1 MITFNN
7 WNISVCGAPIARQY
21 DNLSRELAVL
31 GDLPEGWKWDML
43 VECDKQ
49 LNIITLAPIE
59 GGVGVTLTEDML
71 SLPGVYFMQLRGTQG
86 EVVRHTNI
94 IQTFIPKSLSGD
106 AQWPTVPSEFTQIEQ
121 NIIAINNNP
130 PKPGPDGNWLIYNPD
145 TGEYEESDIP
155 LPGGGGFGY
164 EIGHGLKVTGT
175 NTLEVDTA
183 TDVEQDNTL
192 PITSAAVY
200 TTVGNIE
207 ILLGT
212 I

>member
-1 MITFNN
+1 MITFSD
-7 WNISVCGAPIARQY
+7 WTIASCGPPIARQY

-71 SLPGVYFMQLRGTQG
+71 SLSGVYFMQLRGTQD

-94 IQTFIPKSLSGD
+94 IQAFISKSLSGD
-106 AQWPTVPSEFTQIEQ
+106 AQWPEAPSEFAQVEARIQEL
-121 NIIAINNNP
+121 NDHP
-130 PKPGPDGNWLIYNPD
+130 PKPGPDGFWLIWD
-145 TGEYEESDIP
+145 LDSHAYETSDIP
-155 LPGGGGFGY
+155 LPDDSGGY
-164 EIGHGLKVTGT
+164 YKIGAGLKVEEGF
-175 NTLEVDTA
+175 LMVDTA
-183 TDVEQDNTL
+183 SAVEEDNTK
-192 PITSAAVY
+192 PVTSAAVY
-200 TTVGNIE
+200 MELGNVE
-207 ILLGT
+207 ALLSN